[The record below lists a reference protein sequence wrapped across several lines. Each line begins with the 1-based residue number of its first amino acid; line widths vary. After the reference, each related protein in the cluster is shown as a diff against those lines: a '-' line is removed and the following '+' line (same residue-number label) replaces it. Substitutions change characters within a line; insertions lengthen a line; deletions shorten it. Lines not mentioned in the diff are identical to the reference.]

1 MHQTPSGIDLTSA
14 LPTQEGDMTGLD
26 PRIAVTANHDIT
38 QPHITV
44 RCGTSGLITDTTGT
58 SPTYYTVIF
67 LPLGVVGPEVAIDHL
82 TRFDLRE
89 A

>member
-1 MHQTPSGIDLTSA
+1 MTS
-14 LPTQEGDMTGLD
+14 LN
-26 PRIAVTANHDIT
+26 PRIAVTATHDIP
-38 QPHITV
+38 QSHITV

-67 LPLGVVGPEVAIDHL
+67 WPHGVDGPEVVIDHL

-89 A
+89 V

>member
-1 MHQTPSGIDLTSA
+1 MTS
-14 LPTQEGDMTGLD
+14 LN
-26 PRIAVTANHDIT
+26 PRIAVSATHDII
-38 QPHITV
+38 QPHLSV

-67 LPLGVVGPEVAIDHL
+67 LPQGVDGPEVVVDRL

-89 A
+89 V